1 LFCIYQFHQ
10 NKLKVNEWC
19 ELYTRHLFK
28 MGSISEDNFF
38 SSDQKD
44 LFTQE
49 LEQTKEE
56 VKEMIHMLDDL
67 RHNFK
72 NETEEISHKLRERSE
87 VYSDLE
93 KKLSILPEIYGKEI
107 EEIVAL
113 QQEKKERI
121 HYQNTERYNQ
131 INDRLRMLDTKVSG
145 IEIEKERNADMGVIE
160 EIKSRDLVIKSISG
174 LIHLLILIFHALFFV
189 LSIPSDI
196 IKSFTRSAPRF
207 IITTLLV
214 TTLSMLYVYYDELV
228 ILYAEKMKGINR

>member
-1 LFCIYQFHQ
+1 
-10 NKLKVNEWC
+10 
-19 ELYTRHLFK
+19 
-28 MGSISEDNFF
+28 MGSILDDTFF

-87 VYSDLE
+87 VYSELE
-93 KKLSILPEIYGKEI
+93 KKLSFLPEIYGKEI

-160 EIKSRDLVIKSISG
+160 EIKSRDLAIKSISG

-196 IKSFTRSAPRF
+196 VKSFTRSAPRF
-207 IITTLLV
+207 ITTTLAV
-214 TTLSMLYVYYDELV
+214 IIFIVLYIYYDELV

>member
-1 LFCIYQFHQ
+1 
-10 NKLKVNEWC
+10 
-19 ELYTRHLFK
+19 

-93 KKLSILPEIYGKEI
+93 KKLSFLPEIYGKEI

-196 IKSFTRSAPRF
+196 IKPFTRSAPRF
-207 IITTLLV
+207 ITTSIIVITFSV
-214 TTLSMLYVYYDELV
+214 FYVYYDELV

>member
-1 LFCIYQFHQ
+1 MIQRSKCMQ
-10 NKLKVNEWC
+10 
-19 ELYTRHLFK
+19 
-28 MGSISEDNFF
+28 
-38 SSDQKD
+38 D
-44 LFTQE
+44 LQHF
-49 LEQTKEE
+49 EE

-93 KKLSILPEIYGKEI
+93 KKLSFLPEIYGKEI

-214 TTLSMLYVYYDELV
+214 ITLSMLYVYYDELV

>member
-1 LFCIYQFHQ
+1 
-10 NKLKVNEWC
+10 
-19 ELYTRHLFK
+19 
-28 MGSISEDNFF
+28 MGSISEDTFF
-38 SSDQKD
+38 SSDQKE

-196 IKSFTRSAPRF
+196 IKPFTRTAPRF
-207 IITTLLV
+207 LTTSFVTGII
-214 TTLSMLYVYYDELV
+214 SILYFYYDDIV
-228 ILYAEKMKGINR
+228 TLYAEKIKGTNR

>member
-1 LFCIYQFHQ
+1 
-10 NKLKVNEWC
+10 
-19 ELYTRHLFK
+19 

-93 KKLSILPEIYGKEI
+93 KKLSFLPEIYGKEI

-214 TTLSMLYVYYDELV
+214 ITLSMLYVYYDELV

>member
-1 LFCIYQFHQ
+1 
-10 NKLKVNEWC
+10 
-19 ELYTRHLFK
+19 
-28 MGSISEDNFF
+28 MGSILDDTFF

-72 NETEEISHKLRERSE
+72 NETEKISHKLRERSE

-93 KKLSILPEIYGKEI
+93 KKLGFLPEIYGKEI

-196 IKSFTRSAPRF
+196 VKSFTRSAPRF
-207 IITTLLV
+207 ITTTLAV
-214 TTLSMLYVYYDELV
+214 ITFIVLYIYYDELV

>member
-1 LFCIYQFHQ
+1 
-10 NKLKVNEWC
+10 
-19 ELYTRHLFK
+19 

-93 KKLSILPEIYGKEI
+93 KKLSFLPEIYGKEI

-214 TTLSMLYVYYDELV
+214 ITLSVLYVYYDELV

>member
-1 LFCIYQFHQ
+1 
-10 NKLKVNEWC
+10 
-19 ELYTRHLFK
+19 
-28 MGSISEDNFF
+28 MG
-38 SSDQKD
+38 
-44 LFTQE
+44 
-49 LEQTKEE
+49 EQTKEE
-56 VKEMIHMLDDL
+56 VKEMIRMLDDL

-72 NETEEISHKLRERSE
+72 NETEKISHKLRERSE

-93 KKLSILPEIYGKEI
+93 KKLGFLPEIYGKEI

-160 EIKSRDLVIKSISG
+160 EIKSRDLAIKSISG

-196 IKSFTRSAPRF
+196 VKSF
-207 IITTLLV
+207 
-214 TTLSMLYVYYDELV
+214 
-228 ILYAEKMKGINR
+228 

>member
-1 LFCIYQFHQ
+1 
-10 NKLKVNEWC
+10 
-19 ELYTRHLFK
+19 
-28 MGSISEDNFF
+28 
-38 SSDQKD
+38 
-44 LFTQE
+44 
-49 LEQTKEE
+49 
-56 VKEMIHMLDDL
+56 MLDDL

-87 VYSDLE
+87 AYSDLE
-93 KKLSILPEIYGKEI
+93 KKLSFLPEIYGKEI

-189 LSIPSDI
+189 LSIP
-196 IKSFTRSAPRF
+196 
-207 IITTLLV
+207 
-214 TTLSMLYVYYDELV
+214 
-228 ILYAEKMKGINR
+228 

>member
-1 LFCIYQFHQ
+1 
-10 NKLKVNEWC
+10 
-19 ELYTRHLFK
+19 

-93 KKLSILPEIYGKEI
+93 KKLSFLPEIYGKEI

>member
-1 LFCIYQFHQ
+1 
-10 NKLKVNEWC
+10 
-19 ELYTRHLFK
+19 
-28 MGSISEDNFF
+28 MGSILDDTFF

-72 NETEEISHKLRERSE
+72 NETEKISHKLRERSE

-93 KKLSILPEIYGKEI
+93 KKLGFLPEIYGKEI

-160 EIKSRDLVIKSISG
+160 EIKSRDLAIKSISG

-196 IKSFTRSAPRF
+196 VKSFTRSAPRF
-207 IITTLLV
+207 ITTTLAV
-214 TTLSMLYVYYDELV
+214 ITFIVLYIYYDELV

>member
-1 LFCIYQFHQ
+1 
-10 NKLKVNEWC
+10 
-19 ELYTRHLFK
+19 

-87 VYSDLE
+87 VYSELE
-93 KKLSILPEIYGKEI
+93 KKLSFLPEIYGKEI

-207 IITTLLV
+207 IITTLLII
-214 TTLSMLYVYYDELV
+214 TLSVLYVYYDELV

>member
-1 LFCIYQFHQ
+1 
-10 NKLKVNEWC
+10 
-19 ELYTRHLFK
+19 

-93 KKLSILPEIYGKEI
+93 KKLSFLPEIYGKEI

-207 IITTLLV
+207 IITTLLII
-214 TTLSMLYVYYDELV
+214 TLSVLYVYYDELV

>member
-1 LFCIYQFHQ
+1 
-10 NKLKVNEWC
+10 
-19 ELYTRHLFK
+19 
-28 MGSISEDNFF
+28 MGSISDDTFF

-44 LFTQE
+44 LFAQE

-121 HYQNTERYNQ
+121 HYQNTERYNH

-196 IKSFTRSAPRF
+196 IKPFTRSAPRF
-207 IITTLLV
+207 ITTSVIVITFSV
-214 TTLSMLYVYYDELV
+214 LYVYYDELV

>member
-1 LFCIYQFHQ
+1 
-10 NKLKVNEWC
+10 
-19 ELYTRHLFK
+19 
-28 MGSISEDNFF
+28 MGSILDDTFF

-87 VYSDLE
+87 VYSELE
-93 KKLSILPEIYGKEI
+93 KKLSFLPEIYGKEI

-160 EIKSRDLVIKSISG
+160 EIKSRDLAIKSISG

-196 IKSFTRSAPRF
+196 VKSFTRSAPRF
-207 IITTLLV
+207 ITTTLAV
-214 TTLSMLYVYYDELV
+214 ITFIVLYIYYDELV